1 MNVETISVWAQ
12 LMASVGVIGSLFY
25 LAAQVRQNTRSSR
38 AVVVDSLARSMHDL
52 AFAMAQ
58 NDELLKIVTTTLHD
72 WDRATETERARAA
85 SFLLGYFKLFENAW
99 FQMRKGTLERDQ
111 WQGYDAFLRTVL
123 FQPAVRPWWQMRRT
137 FFAPG
142 FREYVDKCEALP
154 DVPTLTD
161 LVQKPR
167 Q

>member
-1 MNVETISVWAQ
+1 MNVETISAWAQ
-12 LMASVGVIGSLFY
+12 LIASVGVIGSLFY
-25 LAAQVRQNTRSSR
+25 LAVQVRQNSRSSR

-58 NDELLKIVTTTLHD
+58 NDQLLKIVTSTLHD
-72 WDRATETERARAA
+72 WAGATEMEKARAA

-99 FQMRKGTLERDQ
+99 FQMRKGTLQSDQ
-111 WQGYDAFLRTVL
+111 WQGYDGFLRTVL
-123 FQPAVRPWWQMRRT
+123 FQPAVKPWWQMRRT

-142 FREYVDKCEALP
+142 FREYVDRCEPLS

-161 LVQKPR
+161 MIQR
-167 Q
+167 